1 VEPLGARWQSWNGR
15 AAGEARG
22 DAAPLLG
29 LPRSSSLSAD
39 AEPPMLLADADLE
52 DGMDDPPEQVE
63 VAEALW
69 RAMQWP
75 SVAMLVAALVCC
87 VAVRV
92 ACWVMSLMGWA
103 VLTSSWSCGKWAEL
117 PFWLLVYLMGVVAE
131 VGLLSLVRIC
141 HSKLVQQSDWHVGPG
156 FVKAC
161 SVCCCGFWL
170 LALVLLRLRLLAVD
184 ASTSVLAGLVL
195 CFMEVSSPG
204 VGGLPDHRQAGG
216 PARPGTL
223 EALEQVEFRPGLFDG
238 SESHGSH
245 LSKECFFCLE
255 EYGQKQAVIVTPC
268 RHTMHPGCLEK
279 WLSKSRFCPMC
290 RRDLEV
296 TPPTLQHH
304 SDVHSS
310 ELQFADLLAGG

>member
-1 VEPLGARWQSWNGR
+1 
-15 AAGEARG
+15 
-22 DAAPLLG
+22 LLG
-29 LPRSSSLSAD
+29 PPRSSSLSVD

-52 DGMDDPPEQVE
+52 DGRGDLLEQVE

-75 SVAMLVAALVCC
+75 SMAMLVAALFCC

-103 VLTSSWSCGKWAEL
+103 VLISSWSCGKWAEL
-117 PFWLLVYLMGVVAE
+117 RYWLLFYLIGVAAE
-131 VGLLSLVRIC
+131 VGLLSLARIC
-141 HSKLVQQSDWHVGPG
+141 HNKFVQQSDWHVGPG

-161 SVCCCGFWL
+161 SICCCGFWL

-184 ASTSVLAGLVL
+184 AFTSVLAALVL
-195 CFMEVSSPG
+195 RFMEVSSPG
-204 VGGLPDHRQAGG
+204 DGRMPGYRQAGG

-223 EALEQVEFRPGLFDG
+223 EALKQVEFRLGLFDG
-238 SESHGSH
+238 SDLDGSH

-268 RHTMHPGCLEK
+268 RHTMHRGCLEK

-290 RRDLEV
+290 RRNLEV

-304 SDVHSS
+304 
-310 ELQFADLLAGG
+310 